1 MNTGKKL
8 GFKKGDFVHTGAFP
22 GIIISDVHTFAP
34 VCEVW
39 GFEHESGSA
48 YADDFVLLNWPTFK
62 SLAERY
68 GFDGTAYSEAAK
80 EAIRQAKERF
90 EAQGAP
96 VAA

>member
-39 GFEHESGSA
+39 GYEHESGSA
-48 YADDFVLLNWPTFK
+48 YADDLVLLNWPTFE
-62 SLAERY
+62 SLAKRY
-68 GFDGTAYSEAAK
+68 GFDGSAYAATAK
-80 EAIRQAKERF
+80 EAIKNAQDRAA
-90 EAQGAP
+90 AQGAP
-96 VAA
+96 VTA